1 MIAHST
7 RAVKLGLSVFVFA
20 NAAAAQTATPV
31 TNVVM
36 PFEIG
41 ERLIYDVKFGPVK
54 VGSGMMQVMGTQELR
69 GHEVF
74 HTRFT
79 VKGGTFFYRVN
90 DVLESWF
97 DRNTMASLR
106 FHQDFEEG
114 GRKREKTFEIHPDRK
129 VFVEIGKEGE
139 QPSVENPL
147 DDGSFLYFIRTVPL
161 EVGQTYE
168 FNRYFRPDRN
178 PVKVKVLRKERVDV
192 PAGKFNAIVVQPII
206 KAKGIFSENG
216 QAEIW
221 LSDDDTRMMLQMKSK
236 LSFGSLNLY
245 LRSYTSSTKVTTN
258 PKPD

>member
-1 MIAHST
+1 MNAHST
-7 RAVKLGLSVFVFA
+7 RAFHLGLSLVI
-20 NAAAAQTATPV
+20 AAGVAASAQTATP
-31 TNVVM
+31 M

-41 ERLIYDVKFGPVK
+41 ERLVYDVKFGPVK
-54 VGSGMMQVMGTQELR
+54 VGTGTMHVVGTQELR
-69 GHEVF
+69 GHDVF

-97 DRNTMASLR
+97 DRKTLASLR
-106 FHQDFEEG
+106 FHSDQEEG
-114 GRKREKTFEIHPDRK
+114 GRKREKTYEIHPDRK
-129 VFVEIGKEGE
+129 VYVEIGKEGE

-161 EVGQTYE
+161 EVGKTYE

-178 PVKVKVLRKERVDV
+178 PVKVKVLRKEQVSV
-192 PAGKFNAIVVQPII
+192 PAGKFNAVVVQPII